1 MIRTL
6 FVQIPELRTISD
18 ETKEKI
24 ILIAAAQLS
33 ILRGTFKKL
42 TAKYTTSPLGSPMG
56 SSGSSSPSSS
66 DNDDIWTSNGANGN
80 KDDASMSSMAMGDRP
95 LSVEK
100 LKKIGLSNELVE
112 SITEISKSL
121 KLKQKPCLIEWSL
134 MSGLCLFNNDVAYE
148 ATIDENERK
157 VIERIQVRNDR
168 LSILEC
174 HGRVWARVWK
184 LGIFVVGKCS
194 GKTR

>member
-66 DNDDIWTSNGANGN
+66 DNDDIWTSNGN
-80 KDDASMSSMAMGDRP
+80 KDDVSMSSMAMGDRP

-157 VIERIQVRNDR
+157 VIERIQVRN
-168 LSILEC
+168 
-174 HGRVWARVWK
+174 
-184 LGIFVVGKCS
+184 
-194 GKTR
+194 

>member
-6 FVQIPELRTISD
+6 FVQIPELRTVSD
-18 ETKEKI
+18 GTKEKI

-42 TAKYTTSPLGSPMG
+42 TAKYTKSPLESPTGSIGSPG
-56 SSGSSSPSSS
+56 SSISSS
-66 DNDDIWTSNGANGN
+66 DNEDIWT
-80 KDDASMSSMAMGDRP
+80 KTDCPDDGSSSMSSMAMGDRP

-100 LKKIGLSNELVE
+100 LKRIGLSDELVT

-121 KLKQKPCLIEWSL
+121 KLKQKPCFIEWSL
-134 MSGLCLFNNDVAYE
+134 LSGLCLFNNDAVYE

-157 VIERIQVRNDR
+157 IIERIQVGTV
-168 LSILEC
+168 SIYL
-174 HGRVWARVWK
+174 
-184 LGIFVVGKCS
+184 L
-194 GKTR
+194 